1 MEVKVEKLAEEL
13 VEKLAQVV
21 DVVSERYEETQI
33 QNKKKQV
40 IPYFL

>member
-1 MEVKVEKLAEEL
+1 MEVKVETLAKEL

-33 QNKKKQV
+33 QNK
-40 IPYFL
+40 INR